1 MSTKKYKRFTVLHT
15 RVLDVLNT
23 IPVKSKAQRDKMIHV
38 LHRLYIS
45 SKVAGKYT
53 KVPSTYWQ
61 KAIAEHYERTLNLM
75 RKVELI
81 QSTSS
86 YSNFEGNKFCKSH
99 RINPKYL
106 NDEVTVV
113 EFEVIKK
120 HSKTKKKTI
129 PKVVK
134 HTKRMLRLIKLNVR
148 AAKAELNRY
157 LKEGQ
162 FKEKLLIDHEIP
174 DSWFVEA
181 DTTDLPYISG
191 TEISHLAW
199 YVREIANARGFSLI
213 KDKKKYYID
222 KPEHFYDLKK
232 SHIRQSYNYSIAMIQ
247 NRSFYAKRNKTNYR
261 LDSNLTSFPSLL
273 LPYLSLADESLISI
287 DLSNSQFTI
296 LADLIVKGHFQK
308 ELDQISNSLNSLAQ
322 PYPFIIRSDP
332 SNTFTGHFNQY
343 INNTLNYQPVAAF
356 MSANSAMVAQPKT
369 KYGAFSDSLD
379 GFPDDLLHFIELA
392 KSGKI
397 YEYIKEKLNLKKV
410 GDAKQFAFEIFF
422 ANYKFNGVGKQQ
434 LKLIFPTL
442 IKLIDTYKK
451 NNGSKSFAILLQKR
465 ESDIFIDRILHRLAN
480 KGYKVLSKHDS
491 IICIA
496 SELKA
501 VEMEVRTILDE
512 ELGDY
517 RLKITDANGKPVP
530 GTDKIKAGNSPVAKR
545 TSLYFSIQP
554 DNSYY
559 KFKQELYLWLGDLQ
573 GSRFNAPR

>member
-1 MSTKKYKRFTVLHT
+1 
-15 RVLDVLNT
+15 
-23 IPVKSKAQRDKMIHV
+23 
-38 LHRLYIS
+38 
-45 SKVAGKYT
+45 
-53 KVPSTYWQ
+53 
-61 KAIAEHYERTLNLM
+61 
-75 RKVELI
+75 
-81 QSTSS
+81 
-86 YSNFEGNKFCKSH
+86 
-99 RINPKYL
+99 
-106 NDEVTVV
+106 
-113 EFEVIKK
+113 
-120 HSKTKKKTI
+120 
-129 PKVVK
+129 
-134 HTKRMLRLIKLNVR
+134 
-148 AAKAELNRY
+148 
-157 LKEGQ
+157 
-162 FKEKLLIDHEIP
+162 
-174 DSWFVEA
+174 
-181 DTTDLPYISG
+181 
-191 TEISHLAW
+191 
-199 YVREIANARGFSLI
+199 
-213 KDKKKYYID
+213 
-222 KPEHFYDLKK
+222 
-232 SHIRQSYNYSIAMIQ
+232 
-247 NRSFYAKRNKTNYR
+247 
-261 LDSNLTSFPSLL
+261 
-273 LPYLSLADESLISI
+273 
-287 DLSNSQFTI
+287 
-296 LADLIVKGHFQK
+296 
-308 ELDQISNSLNSLAQ
+308 
-322 PYPFIIRSDP
+322 
-332 SNTFTGHFNQY
+332 
-343 INNTLNYQPVAAF
+343 